1 MTRIARWARQV
12 GVARAVCVLLL
23 FGLVALRVADPRP
36 IEELR
41 LRTFDLFQVLRPREQ
56 TVRPVVI
63 ADIDEAS
70 LKEIGQWPWPRTVV
84 ADLVTR
90 LREAGAVAVGFDI
103 VFAEPDR
110 MSPAVAAGSF
120 RGLDNE
126 TREKLAALPSND
138 TVFADAIKKAD
149 GIVVGQAGSATP
161 APRTDAE
168 MTLQTGF
175 AVRGPDP
182 RPFLVSFAGLLRN
195 VPAIEQAAA
204 GRGLFS
210 INPERDGI
218 VRRVPV
224 VMEAQD
230 ALVPSLTMEMLR
242 VVTRSGAI
250 LVRTDQ
256 AGVRAVAVPGLEVPT
271 DRNGQFWV
279 YFNKHDPARFVSATD
294 ILNGRMPA
302 DRVRG
307 RLVLIGTSAVGLLDI
322 KTTPAE
328 PAMPGVEVHAQILE
342 NVLTK
347 SLLASPGYALGGE
360 IIAAV
365 VLGLAIIVAAPMLP
379 AAIVVALGAVL
390 IAGLI
395 AMSWYFFL
403 AHNLLVDFTYPLISC
418 WLIYLVLSFVNYFRE
433 QQQRQQIRSAFGF
446 YLSPP
451 LVEQLARSP
460 EKLVLGGEERRMTI
474 LFSDVRGFTTISE
487 HYKDDP
493 QGLTHLM
500 NRFLTPLTNAIIE
513 RKGTIDKYIGDA
525 IMAFWNAPVDDAEHE
540 ANACDAALEMLV
552 RAETLN
558 VELKR
563 EAEANGG
570 VYMPL
575 RIGIGLN
582 SGPCVVG
589 NMGSDFRFNYS
600 VLGDTVNLA
609 SRLESRTKDYRLSL
623 VIGARTAERAKAKF
637 ATMEIDLI
645 QVKGKKQPETVFT
658 VLGRAEVA
666 DDPRCA
672 ELFDLNTQMLACYR
686 KQNWEEARNLID
698 RCRKVA
704 NGFGVDGLYEMSAST
719 RCTPSA
725 SKFIAPRRRRR
736 IGPACTK
743 PSPSSAI
750 LHSFRASGIQ
760 TAIAAMGPR
769 LRGDERRTYV
779 ITAGGRRNAGP

>member
-1 MTRIARWARQV
+1 VQGIGGMKRIARWARTF
-12 GVARAVCVLLL
+12 GIARAVCILLL
-23 FGLVALRVADPRP
+23 FALVPLRIADPPP

-56 TVRPVVI
+56 TARPVVI

-70 LKEIGQWPWPRTVV
+70 LKEIGQWPWPRTVL

-90 LREAGAVAVGFDI
+90 LHEYGAVAIGFDI

-120 RGLDNE
+120 RGLDPE
-126 TREKLAALPSND
+126 TREKLTALPGND
-138 TVFADAIKKAD
+138 TIFAEAIKKAG
-149 GIVVGQAGSATP
+149 GIVVGQAGAGIH
-161 APRTDAE
+161 APRSDTEAR
-168 MTLQTGF
+168 LQTGF
-175 AVRGPDP
+175 AIRGPDP
-182 RPFLVSFAGLLRN
+182 RPFLVTFPGLLRN
-195 VPAIEQAAA
+195 TPSIEQAAA

-210 INPERDGI
+210 INPEHDGI

-224 VMEAQD
+224 VMEAQSS
-230 ALVPSLTMEMLR
+230 LVPSLTVEMLR
-242 VVTRSGAI
+242 VVSRAGAL

-256 AGVRAVAVPGLEVPT
+256 TGVRAVAVPGLEVPT
-271 DRNGQFWV
+271 DKNGQFWV
-279 YFNKHDPARFVSATD
+279 YFNKHDPERFVSVAD
-294 ILNGRMPA
+294 VLGGRAAA
-302 DRVRG
+302 DRFRG
-307 RLVLIGTSAVGLLDI
+307 RLVVVGTSATGLLDI
-322 KTTPAE
+322 KTTPVE
-328 PAMPGVEVHAQILE
+328 PAMPGVEVHAEILE

-347 SLLASPGYALGGE
+347 SLLASPGFAIGAE
-360 IIAAV
+360 IVTAV
-365 VLGLAIIVAAPMLP
+365 VFGLAIIIAAPMLP
-379 AAIVVALGAVL
+379 AGIVVSLGAML

-395 AMSWYFFL
+395 GISWYFFVV
-403 AHNLLVDFTYPLISC
+403 HHLLIDFTYPLISC
-418 WLIYLVLSFVNYFRE
+418 WLIYLVLTFVNYFRE

-540 ANACDAALEMLV
+540 ANACDAALEMLA
-552 RAETLN
+552 RAEVLN
-558 VELKR
+558 GELKR
-563 EAEANGG
+563 EAEASGG

-582 SGPCVVG
+582 SGACVVG

-623 VIGARTAERAKAKF
+623 VIGSRTAERAKEKF
-637 ATMEIDLI
+637 STMEIDLI
-645 QVKGKKQPETVFT
+645 QVKGKKQPEVVFT

-666 DDPRCA
+666 EDPRCG
-672 ELFDLNTQMLACYR
+672 ELRDLNAQMLAAYR
-686 KQNWEEARNLID
+686 KQQWDEAERLIE

-704 NGFGVDGLYEMSAST
+704 GGFGVDGLYEMYMERIAVYRAEPPPPDWT
-719 RCTPSA
+719 GVYEA
-725 SKFIAPRRRRR
+725 ESK
-736 IGPACTK
+736 
-743 PSPSSAI
+743 
-750 LHSFRASGIQ
+750 
-760 TAIAAMGPR
+760 
-769 LRGDERRTYV
+769 
-779 ITAGGRRNAGP
+779 

>member
-1 MTRIARWARQV
+1 VQGIGGMKRIARWARKF
-12 GVARAVCVLLL
+12 GIARAVCILLL
-23 FGLVALRVADPRP
+23 LALVPLRIADPPP

-56 TVRPVVI
+56 TARPVVI

-70 LKEIGQWPWPRTVV
+70 LKEIGQWPWPRTML

-90 LREAGAVAVGFDI
+90 LRDYGAVAIGFDI

-120 RGLDNE
+120 RDLDPE
-126 TREKLAALPSND
+126 IREKLTALPSND
-138 TVFADAIKKAD
+138 TVFGDAIKKA
-149 GIVVGQAGSATP
+149 GGVVVGQAGAATESARSNME
-161 APRTDAE
+161 AS
-168 MTLQTGF
+168 LQTGF
-175 AVRGPDP
+175 AIRGPDP
-182 RPFLVSFAGLLRN
+182 RPFLVTFPGLLRN
-195 VPAIEQAAA
+195 IPPIERAAA

-210 INPERDGI
+210 INPEHDGI

-224 VMEAQD
+224 VMEAQGG
-230 ALVPSLTMEMLR
+230 LVPSLTMEMLR
-242 VVTRSGAI
+242 VVSRAGAI

-256 AGVRAVAVPGLEVPT
+256 TGVRGVAVPGLEVPT
-271 DRNGQFWV
+271 DKNGQFWV
-279 YFNKHDPARFVSATD
+279 HFNKHDRGRFVSVAD
-294 ILNGRMPA
+294 ILGGRAAA
-302 DRVRG
+302 DRFRG
-307 RLVLIGTSAVGLLDI
+307 RLVLVGTSATGLLDI
-322 KTTPAE
+322 KTTPVE

-347 SLLASPGYALGGE
+347 SLLASPGLAIGAE

-365 VLGLAIIVAAPMLP
+365 VFGLAIIIAAPMLP
-379 AAIVVALGAVL
+379 AGIVVSLGAML

-395 AMSWYFFL
+395 GISWYFFVV
-403 AHNLLVDFTYPLISC
+403 HHLLIDFTYPLISC
-418 WLIYLVLSFVNYFRE
+418 WLIYLVLTFVNYFRE

-540 ANACDAALEMLV
+540 ANACDAALEMLA
-552 RAETLN
+552 RAEVLN
-558 VELKR
+558 GELKR
-563 EAEANGG
+563 EAEASGG

-623 VIGARTAERAKAKF
+623 VIGSRTAERAKEKF

-645 QVKGKKQPETVFT
+645 QVKGKKQPEVVFT

-666 DDPRCA
+666 EDSRCG
-672 ELFDLNTQMLACYR
+672 ELRDLNAQMLAAYR
-686 KQNWEEARNLID
+686 KQQWDEAEHLIE

-704 NGFGVDGLYEMSAST
+704 GGFGVDGLYEMYLE
-719 RCTPSA
+719 R
-725 SKFIAPRRRRR
+725 
-736 IGPACTK
+736 
-743 PSPSSAI
+743 
-750 LHSFRASGIQ
+750 
-760 TAIAAMGPR
+760 IAAYRAEPPPPDWTGVY
-769 LRGDERRTYV
+769 E
-779 ITAGGRRNAGP
+779 AESK